1 MGTPTQLLTKCPR
14 KVSLSLLNLSLSITW
29 GISIP
34 ALPTLRNCETHMRY
48 YDKSLKSTDSQISLK
63 VRFYVKFQ
71 LVVNSK
77 LNKFGRH

>member
-1 MGTPTQLLTKCPR
+1 MSQKSFLGLAKPQF
-14 KVSLSLLNLSLSITW
+14 VYNM

-77 LNKFGRH
+77 LNKFGRR